1 MKKIKRQLI
10 KIQNNMAKGGGR
22 IPSIAEALI
31 MLRKA
36 QGNENK

>member
-1 MKKIKRQLI
+1 
-10 KIQNNMAKGGGR
+10 MAKNGGK

>member
-10 KIQNNMAKGGGR
+10 KIQNNMAKGGGK

-36 QGNENK
+36 QGNETK

>member
-10 KIQNNMAKGGGR
+10 KIQNSMAKNGGK

>member
-10 KIQNNMAKGGGR
+10 KIQNNLAKGGGK
-22 IPSIAEALI
+22 IPSISEALI

-36 QGNENK
+36 QGNDKR